1 MDIKKL
7 LSLWMILPY
16 LSTYFSLWG
25 NKTFTES
32 ALTKQTTYS
41 DTIEKESNGV
51 ACLARVLH
59 FMIQRIS
66 IHPMA
71 LLAQFFKKML
81 TYTKQNYNLL
91 TFIFACLF
99 LLLIYIFWTP
109 FPRIDFTFK
118 RNSFPISDVPLF
130 LNNTQNPS
138 NINKQVSF

>member
-25 NKTFTES
+25 NKTFTKS

-71 LLAQFFKKML
+71 LLAQFFKKAL
-81 TYTKQNYNLL
+81 TYIKQNYNLL
-91 TFIFACLF
+91 TFIFCLSASVF
-99 LLLIYIFWTP
+99 ISIYVFWTP
-109 FPRIDFTFK
+109 FLIIAFAFK
-118 RNSFPISDVPLF
+118 RKQLSYLLCSFVPKE
-130 LNNTQNPS
+130 QAKS
-138 NINKQVSF
+138 

>member
-7 LSLWMILPY
+7 LSPWMILPY

-25 NKTFTES
+25 NKTFTKS

-71 LLAQFFKKML
+71 LLAQFFQKAL
-81 TYTKQNYNLL
+81 TYIKQNYNLL
-91 TFIFACLF
+91 TLIFCLPASIFIS
-99 LLLIYIFWTP
+99 IYVFWTP
-109 FPRIDFTFK
+109 FLIIAFAFK
-118 RNSFPISDVPLF
+118 RKQLSYLWCSFVFKEQAKS
-130 LNNTQNPS
+130 
-138 NINKQVSF
+138 